1 MVQFRTGVPFIK
13 SSYGDKNEMDSNFN
27 KNGLKMY
34 DKELKK
40 MEANGCAMSSDGKL
54 RTSGFLKISPE
65 TLKILKKNKSK

>member
-1 MVQFRTGVPFIK
+1 
-13 SSYGDKNEMDSNFN
+13 MDSNFN

-40 MEANGCAMSSDGKL
+40 MEVNGCAMSSDGKL
-54 RTSGFLKISPE
+54 RTSGFLNISPE